1 MSDPKSAIDDVIAG
15 RSKHAVICGDVM
27 DVLPLV
33 PDASIH
39 VSYNDPPYG
48 LSEQNI
54 DNIVEC
60 LRAWLDGK
68 VYTHNRQGFMGK
80 EWDAYVPGPEAWREV
95 HRVLKPGA
103 YNVSFSSTRTVDLL
117 GMAIRLAGFE
127 LRQGWSWIQ
136 GQGFPKSLDVSKA
149 IDERGASDVAAMRA
163 WVKSLGTREDIASA
177 AGVTPRQVD
186 HWIGENT
193 PCPQMLTGSRFAKL
207 CEVFGNIP
215 EWADVM
221 FPAQREVI
229 GKIRHA
235 RSGGDDFGKLIG
247 SASTPKTADVTAPA
261 TEAAKQWDGYG
272 TDVKPAYEPLVVARK
287 EMDGTV
293 AANVLAHGCGVLNID
308 AARIGGKPRS
318 THAAGNIRGSDMFG
332 GGFAVGAVEEASSSG
347 RFPAAVVGVHDE
359 DCELVGVT
367 KIRGDARQGGGAREG
382 GFADTGAPRGDGVP
396 NSAGKANADGTET
409 VDEWRCTETCAV
421 AELARQSGDRSSPWV
436 GNTRGN
442 SVGKKGG
449 VMFGGSPQSI
459 DSKTEYLDI
468 GSAARFFYQAKASA
482 SDRLAYVTCSDGC
495 AHHDSVAGVRDA
507 RATASEPT
515 KEHPHGL
522 CLACNAPRAHYQHPT
537 VKPQSLANWH
547 AKLLSLPEHVSPI
560 AIVPYCGTGIEA
572 KALLDAGFRVIA
584 IDIDPRHCAMTEFRL
599 SNGAPVEA
607 RVASDASMLPVQPKR
622 VAAPKKPAASTA
634 QLDLFG
640 STK

>member
-95 HRVLKPGA
+95 HRALKPGGYCVA
-103 YNVSFSSTRTVDLL
+103 FSSTRTVDLL
-117 GMAIRLAGFE
+117 GIAVRLAGFDIRE
-127 LRQGWSWIQ
+127 GWAWNFSASM
-136 GQGFPKSLDVSKA
+136 PKGLSVGKA
-149 IDERGASDVAAMRA
+149 IDRKAGA
-163 WVKSLGTREDIASA
+163 E
-177 AGVTPRQVD
+177 
-186 HWIGENT
+186 
-193 PCPQMLTGSRFAKL
+193 
-207 CEVFGNIP
+207 
-215 EWADVM
+215 
-221 FPAQREVI
+221 REVI
-229 GKIRHA
+229 GDAA
-235 RSGGDDFGKLIG
+235 RPDGTRRDATRGGAPASSLSG
-247 SASTPKTADVTAPA
+247 SADGSLNTNGAMAPITAPA
-261 TEAAKQWDGYG
+261 TPAAAQWEGYN
-272 TDVKPAYEPLVVARK
+272 TAVKPGFEPLVVARK
-287 EMDGTV
+287 PLDGTV
-293 AANVLAHGCGVLNID
+293 AHNVTTHGCGALNID

-382 GFADTGAPRGDGVP
+382 GFADTGAPCGDGVP